1 MRFLHYE
8 IVNGCRTSS
17 LKKIRELKTNFFF
30 LFDALTN
37 DGRVYKVLVTK

>member
-37 DGRVYKVLVTK
+37 FIYTVEYIKF